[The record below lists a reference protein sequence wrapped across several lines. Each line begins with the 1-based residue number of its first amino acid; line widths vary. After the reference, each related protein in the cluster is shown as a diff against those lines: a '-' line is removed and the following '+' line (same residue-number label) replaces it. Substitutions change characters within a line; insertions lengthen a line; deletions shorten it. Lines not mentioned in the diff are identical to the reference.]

1 MGVSGSGKT
10 TIGKLLSER
19 LAWPFFDADD
29 FHSPEN
35 IEKMRRGLPLDD
47 CDRTSW
53 LRALR
58 QLLETLQQSKTSA
71 IVTCSALKN
80 SYRQY
85 LQENLIG
92 LHWIYLKGSYQ
103 QIRDRLQKR
112 QSHFMQASLLA
123 SQFAIL
129 EEPEDAISV
138 DISQS
143 LEVIVTQII
152 DKLIKQPI
160 D

>member
-29 FHSPEN
+29 FHPPEN
-35 IEKMRRGLPLDD
+35 IEKMGRGLSLDD
-47 CDRTSW
+47 CDRQSW

-58 QLLETLQQSKTSA
+58 QLLETLQQSQTSA
-71 IVTCSALKN
+71 IVTCSALKA
-80 SYRQY
+80 SYRQF
-85 LQENLIG
+85 LQEGIIG

-103 QIRDRLQKR
+103 QIRDRLQQR
-112 QSHFMQASLLA
+112 QSHFMQASLLS

-129 EEPEDAISV
+129 EEPEDAIAI

-143 LEVIVTQII
+143 PEAISTQII
-152 DKLIKQPI
+152 AQISRL
-160 D
+160 